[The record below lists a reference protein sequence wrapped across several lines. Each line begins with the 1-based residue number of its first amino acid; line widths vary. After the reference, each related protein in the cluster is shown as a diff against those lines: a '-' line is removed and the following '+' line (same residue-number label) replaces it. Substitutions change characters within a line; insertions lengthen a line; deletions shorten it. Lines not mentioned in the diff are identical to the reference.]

1 MSKRITE
8 AANFPQD
15 DKYDVADIDASRRP
29 RLTFRHLN
37 RLRKVNELKQ
47 LEMQEYRRFV
57 KMMYGKPE
65 EDSGG
70 FGGL

>member
-1 MSKRITE
+1 MKDRITE

-15 DKYDVADIDASRRP
+15 DQYDVRTIDQERRP

-37 RLRKVNELKQ
+37 RLRKVNELKE

-57 KMMYGKPE
+57 KMMYGNSE
-65 EDSGG
+65 EESSP
-70 FGGL
+70 F